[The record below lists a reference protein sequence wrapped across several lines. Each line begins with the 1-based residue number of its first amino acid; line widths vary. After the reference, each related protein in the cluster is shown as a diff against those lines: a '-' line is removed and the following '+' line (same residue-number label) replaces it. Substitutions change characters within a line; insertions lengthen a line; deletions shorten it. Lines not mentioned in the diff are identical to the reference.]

1 MDIKKGDKIS
11 YSYYVYGVQ
20 CIVDGI
26 VSSVKED
33 GSVVIDQGD
42 NELIVEKGSI
52 LKRYPREDELGD
64 ANAIALSKSEE
75 EKFNEMHSG
84 VSIHKKEKAGTVEE
98 PVKKEAESANTN
110 KKFNHFG
117 GK

>member
-20 CIVDGI
+20 CIVDGV

-42 NELIVEKGSI
+42 SELVVEKGSI
-52 LKRYPREDELGD
+52 LKRYPREDELK
-64 ANAIALSKSEE
+64 NATSTPLSKTEE
-75 EKFNEMHSG
+75 EQFNEMHSG
-84 VSIHKKEKAGTVEE
+84 VSIHKKEKAVEE
-98 PVKKEAESANTN
+98 PVKKEAEPANTN